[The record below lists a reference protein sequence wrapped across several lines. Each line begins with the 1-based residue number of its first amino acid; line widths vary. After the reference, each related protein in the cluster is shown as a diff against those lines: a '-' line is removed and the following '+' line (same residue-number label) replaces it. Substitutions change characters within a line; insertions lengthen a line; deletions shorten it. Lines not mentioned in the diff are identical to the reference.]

1 MDFDLCLSLMIKIKG
16 KNKEICFPKFNFKGN
31 LKFNFIHK
39 NLTVSDRD
47 LALWDKENPH
57 SITVNRC

>member
-47 LALWDKENPH
+47 LAL
-57 SITVNRC
+57 